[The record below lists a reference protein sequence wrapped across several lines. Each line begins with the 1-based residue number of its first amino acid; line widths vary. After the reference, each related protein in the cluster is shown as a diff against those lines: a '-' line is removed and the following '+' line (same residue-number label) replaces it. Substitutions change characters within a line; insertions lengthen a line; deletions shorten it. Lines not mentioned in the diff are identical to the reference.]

1 MMCGAVAAYY
11 FKEPSMKI
19 YRIKEVCEIT
29 GLKPSTIYK
38 LIRANDFPK
47 SISLTARSTG
57 WPSTAIEDWIDS
69 RIGGAE

>member
-1 MMCGAVAAYY
+1 MMCGAVATYY

-57 WPSTAIEDWIDS
+57 WPSTAIDDWIDS
-69 RIGGAE
+69 RIGGDK